1 MTPRRRAM
9 SLLLAALVGVSGITV
24 ACGDDGEDTEQDGG
38 QNGGGGE
45 SEDDGD
51 Y

>member
-9 SLLLAALVGVSGITV
+9 SLLLAALVGVGGITV

-38 QNGGGGE
+38 QNGGGE
-45 SEDDGD
+45 SEDDG